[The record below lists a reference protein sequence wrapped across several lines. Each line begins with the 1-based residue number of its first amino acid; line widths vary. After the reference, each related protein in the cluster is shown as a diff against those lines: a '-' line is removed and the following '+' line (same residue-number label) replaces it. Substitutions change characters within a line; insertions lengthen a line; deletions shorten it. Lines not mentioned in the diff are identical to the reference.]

1 MKLVNHSCAS
11 ESNTFEF
18 SGVVQRNV
26 QEHSRRLRPE
36 IFSGRGPVWVSR
48 SSSPP
53 ASPGRAGPGA
63 PGTAPWVPPPPPDLR
78 TDLLCHRIDTRPH
91 RRGGGTAF
99 TAFGKEGISSLF
111 LRSGSSFQCTTP
123 PARERKNTST
133 ADLSERQ
140 GRGLHSQTTGPVF

>member
-63 PGTAPWVPPPPPDLR
+63 PGTAPWVPPPPPTLEQTFSATGLTPDL
-78 TDLLCHRIDTRPH
+78 TDEVGERLSQLL
-91 RRGGGTAF
+91 
-99 TAFGKEGISSLF
+99 
-111 LRSGSSFQCTTP
+111 
-123 PARERKNTST
+123 ERK
-133 ADLSERQ
+133 AFPLS
-140 GRGLHSQTTGPVF
+140 F